1 LEDVM
6 AKKLPEGMS
15 ESEVMGLAG
24 GVGEHYSGW
33 TPEQHQYV
41 AMRIDGSTQR
51 EAAAAV
57 GISEGTAT
65 NWERHRP
72 ELRIREAIA
81 AGVAL
86 KAGAENP
93 GTGVTNGIISMMA
106 STCKTISSSVINAEV
121 AQYAQ
126 KAGLAMKALKTL
138 EDALTEAPRYSD
150 KIKAAEA
157 LMRILEVKI
166 TVDETMSASQVSNG
180 LSEGGRTE
188 IEQKLLG
195 VVMRQKAWDTMR
207 SAETEV
213 VNEE

>member
-1 LEDVM
+1 M
-6 AKKLPEGMS
+6 TKNLPEGMS
-15 ESEVMGLAG
+15 GAEDMGSAG
-24 GVGEHYSGW
+24 GVGEHYQGW

-41 AMRIDGSTQR
+41 ALRIEGATQR
-51 EAAAAV
+51 SAAATV
-57 GISEGTAT
+57 GIAEGTAT

-93 GTGVTNGIISMMA
+93 GGGVANGIIQMM
-106 STCKTISSSVINAEV
+106 STTCKTISSSVINAEV
-121 AQYAQ
+121 AAYAQ
-126 KAGLAMKALKTL
+126 KAGLAMKALRTL

-207 SAETEV
+207 SAESEV